1 MAGELVYEL
10 IDNLKTKLLTYGY
23 EGVSGGWLKN
33 TNIFDCLGESMKK
46 TELKMVL
53 GILFIGGVTS
63 LCSARSVNNP
73 INRPSRVEAAAGEHT
88 SQVVIEFLHPVYFE
102 KKEVKP
108 GEMVE
113 LSFPGVS
120 LEDFAKLG
128 IVQKFKSLTVIKNA
142 SIRVEKF
149 PIPRV
154 VLLMSFEPNDVL
166 VRLTK
171 MEDPNLLVIDIFYKE
186 ILEKLR
192 RKQTTT
198 LYACNNVVLS
208 DSIGL
213 AKKKR
218 VSNPARVYDLV
229 KARNARVVIDAGH
242 GGEDNG
248 ACAFGL
254 KEKDFTLAIA
264 RQMYVLLKKKG
275 YRVFLTRNV
284 DKTLSVV
291 DRFEL
296 AQQLKAD
303 LFVSVHANAAIGMG
317 NASGIETHFLDEAPF
332 FLRGGKMQFMLV
344 NDHHDKTLAIVANK
358 FLKEKITVSKELS
371 QQIQSSLLDRLK
383 KGNIDVVD
391 RGVKRTGF
399 RTLLR
404 HEVPA
409 SIVEVGFITNKKE
422 AKRLAQSWYRR
433 VIAQGICCG
442 I

>member
-1 MAGELVYEL
+1 MNYLRV
-10 IDNLKTKLLTYGY
+10 NNSLL
-23 EGVSGGWLKN
+23 GGA
-33 TNIFDCLGESMKK
+33 MKK
-46 TELKMVL
+46 IELKRVL
-53 GILFIGGVTS
+53 GILFIVCVS
-63 LCSARSVNNP
+63 LFCPTRQVSARSMNRTF

-88 SQVVIEFLHPVYFE
+88 SQIVIEFLRPVYFE

-120 LEDFAKLG
+120 IEDFAALG
-128 IVQKFKSLTVIKNA
+128 IIQKFKSLAVVKNA
-142 SIRVEKF
+142 SIRVERF
-149 PIPRV
+149 PIPMV
-154 VLLMSFEPNDVL
+154 VLQVSFSPNDVL

-171 MEDPNLLVIDIFYKE
+171 MDDPNLLVIDIFSKV

-198 LYACNNVVLS
+198 LYACNNAILS

-218 VSNPARVYDLV
+218 LSNPNKSRI
-229 KARNARVVIDAGH
+229 VIDAGH
-242 GGEDNG
+242 GGCDDG

-254 KEKDFTLAIA
+254 KEKDLTLTIA

-291 DRFEL
+291 DRFDL

-303 LFVSVHANAAIGMG
+303 LFVSVHVNAVAGLG

-332 FLRGGKMQFMLV
+332 FLRGGKMQFLLA
-344 NDHHDKTLAIVANK
+344 NNPHDKALARVANK
-358 FLKEKITVSKELS
+358 FLKEKITISKELS
-371 QQIQSSLLDRLK
+371 QKIQSSLLNRMK
-383 KGNIDVVD
+383 QGNIDVVD
-391 RGVKRTGF
+391 RGVKRTAF

-409 SIVEVGFITNKKE
+409 SIVEVGFITNRKE
-422 AKRLAQSWYRR
+422 AKRLAQSWYRS
-433 VIAQGICCG
+433 VIAQGICRG
-442 I
+442 IESFLAT